1 MRIKAIILMFIIGIL
16 FIPVVSL
23 SDNARIGELFE
34 TADDI
39 ITAIRDGKTAEYEQC
54 LYLEI
59 LYNENG
65 VNIIPQYA
73 FMFFPNVQELRIEAG
88 VSCADYS
95 SITKLKNLDVLVLE
109 SACQSDIDFVKEL
122 TNLRR
127 LALPHNHIDNG
138 EPISY
143 LHKLEFL
150 NLEDN
155 DLSDIAFV
163 TELKNLTEL
172 IIQDNKEICDIT
184 PLSDLIKLEGLFIS
198 NTSIT
203 DISTLRFLINLNALE
218 MYGNKISDL
227 KPLAELKDLE
237 WLDARDNNIVDVSPL
252 CELENLEFLYLSG
265 NPISNLEVLK
275 TLPLISIEDV
285 LELPVF

>member
-1 MRIKAIILMFIIGIL
+1 MRIKAIMLMLIIGML
-16 FIPVVSL
+16 FIPAVSL
-23 SDNARIGELFE
+23 SDNARKGELFE
-34 TADDI
+34 TANDI
-39 ITAIRDGKTAEYEQC
+39 ITAIRDENTAEYEQC

-59 LYNENG
+59 LYNEDG
-65 VNIIPQYA
+65 LNIIPQNA
-73 FMFFPNVQELRIEAG
+73 FTFFPNVQELRIEAG

-95 SITKLKNLDVLVLE
+95 SITKLKNLDVLVLNNV
-109 SACQSDIDFVKEL
+109 CLSDIDFVKEL